1 MDRLLLL
8 EDKWALRTLWY
19 FSFSSLI
26 CFDFKDEFVSEK
38 DSNAFTKLLAE
49 LKLKVNFYLIE
60 KKTCVYC
67 KLRKKNSQ
75 IKK

>member
-49 LKLKVNFYLIE
+49 LKFKVNFYLIE
-60 KKTCVYC
+60 KKNMR
-67 KLRKKNSQ
+67 LLQIEKKKFSN
-75 IKK
+75 